1 MRAISPT
8 APIQH
13 TQYPPQ
19 HDWRGLLVRGLL
31 QNCRL
36 LGLLSNSRLSLSLC
50 QARLLHLVLV
60 ALQVCRWLVLTGV
73 GWYSGEAVCLAGPSG
88 FFSASSAPLTA
99 CPAAAEVV
107 EADGRLLRGS
117 GDGLCRRRERLSR
130 RRDPLRR
137 RRDRLRVRLAEPFRG
152 MLKKC
157 SSRFS
162 CVYVCRYYVHIYKY
176 PYISIFLISCGPA
189 APPLEQ
195 DARGGSRE
203 LLQDP
208 RHWAKTLQVRG
219 QSSMS
224 PPKLRKAT
232 HSRTCAWALQRGRAT
247 AAGIYTFLRLARTAE
262 LPRGAWQRHSYIGPL
277 FSSPFPP

>member
-1 MRAISPT
+1 M
-8 APIQH
+8 
-13 TQYPPQ
+13 PQ
-19 HDWRGLLVRGLL
+19 PCSKLAKEP
-31 QNCRL
+31 Q
-36 LGLLSNSRLSLSLC
+36 
-50 QARLLHLVLV
+50 LVLERR
-60 ALQVCRWLVLTGV
+60 Q
-73 GWYSGEAVCLAGPSG
+73 S
-88 FFSASSAPLTA
+88 
-99 CPAAAEVV
+99 AAEVV
-107 EADGRLLRGS
+107 ARPARAASRSWSRLTPRRSCSPSPCPCSSYPAAQKRPLLSQTPAPRPARAPSLSLASPGWGGTQARRSAWQGCRASSRPPLRPS
-117 GDGLCRRRERLSR
+117 PPVRLQQR
-130 RRDPLRR
+130 LWRQLRR